1 MQIVCQV
8 FPFGNHAPLRA
19 RAIFAMLISLGYMA
33 MADKSEFKGDRK
45 FGQSWLHGPEERLKA
60 FLIPFVPKCVETYHL
75 TSMTVLWSL
84 LVPVFSI
91 LARRNSLWMLG
102 VCALIVAQYITD
114 LLDGA
119 IGRLRNT
126 GLVKWGFF
134 MDHFL
139 DFLFL
144 CSMLVGY
151 ALILPQSARTE
162 VFALISLFSAFMV
175 TSFLSFACTQE
186 FQIAY
191 FGFGP
196 TEMRIVFIAVDA
208 VIAFIGPN
216 WMIDVFPYLIAA
228 TAFALFLT
236 VFRTHRKL
244 WNRDMREK
252 EGKREK

>member
-1 MQIVCQV
+1 
-8 FPFGNHAPLRA
+8 
-19 RAIFAMLISLGYMA
+19 MA
-33 MADKSEFKGDRK
+33 EKAEFKGDRK
-45 FGQSWLHGPEERLKA
+45 FGQSLLHGPEERLKA
-60 FLIPFVPKCVETYHL
+60 FLIPFVPPCVETYHL
-75 TSMTVLWSL
+75 TSMTVLWTL

-91 LARRNSLWMLG
+91 LARKNPHWMLG
-102 VCALIVAQYITD
+102 VCALIVAQYLTD

-119 IGRLRNT
+119 IGRQRDT

-151 ALILPQSARTE
+151 ALVLPQGARTE
-162 VFALISLFSAFMV
+162 VFALLSLFSAFMV
-175 TSFLSFACTQE
+175 ASFLSFACTQE

-196 TEMRIVFIAVDA
+196 TEMRIVFIVVDA
-208 VIAFIGPN
+208 VIAFTGPN
-216 WMIDVFPYLIAA
+216 WLIPVLPYLVAA

-244 WNRDMREK
+244 WNRDMRA
-252 EGKREK
+252 KREKEAAK